1 MFPTGGDQGTASG
14 GGIPSVLVP
23 TRFVWPH
30 GGRRVH
36 LVGSFTRWVDPLPMS
51 PVEGCP
57 SVFQAIYNLPPGLH
71 QYKFIV
77 DGECRHDE
85 QQPVMAATFGTV
97 NVLFV
102 TAPELSTTVVT
113 SELLGMR
120 ANMEV
125 DREVFERVVT
135 VSDDT
140 MQEPV
145 QRISEAEIEVSR
157 HQIGDF
163 LSSHTAYELLP
174 DSGKVVALDIS
185 LPVKQAFHVLYEQ
198 GITVAPL
205 WDYNKGEFVGMLS
218 ASDFITILREIG
230 NYGAILSEEE
240 LETHTIAAW
249 KNQKMFINRQR
260 DQSSTPYWRPLVHV
274 SPHDS
279 LKDVAEKIL
288 HNEFATVPVIH
299 YSSQDGSSP
308 QLLHL
313 ASLSG
318 ILKCICRHFRHAS
331 SSLPLLQLPI
341 SLLPL
346 GTWIREIGEV
356 GGRTLQML
364 QPNAS
369 LSDAL
374 SLLLEARV
382 SAIPIVDDHGSLLD
396 IYSRSDI
403 TALAKDRAYA
413 QVQIDKMSI
422 HQALQLGQD
431 RNTTAAF
438 GGRRCHM
445 CLRSDTL
452 QKVMECLANPGV
464 RRVICVEAGSN
475 RVQGIISLSDIFKF
489 LFG

>member
-1 MFPTGGDQGTASG
+1 MFPTGNELASSS

-30 GGRRVH
+30 GGRRVY
-36 LVGSFTRWVDPLPMS
+36 LVGSFTSRWTETLPMS

-57 SVFQAIYNLPPGLH
+57 SVFQIVCSLVPGLH

-77 DGECRHDE
+77 DGDCRHDD
-85 QQPVMAATFGTV
+85 QQPTMTPTFGTV
-97 NVLFV
+97 NNFLFV
-102 TAPELSTTVVT
+102 TAPELPTAVVT
-113 SELLGMR
+113 PELPGMESQ
-120 ANMEV
+120 MEV
-125 DREVFERVVT
+125 DLIRRVT
-135 VSDDT
+135 LSDDT
-140 MQEPV
+140 LQEQV
-145 QRISEAEIEVSR
+145 QRISQAEIEVSR
-157 HQIGDF
+157 RRIVDF

-174 DSGKVVALDIS
+174 DSGKVFALEVT
-185 LPVKQAFHVLYEQ
+185 LPVKQAFHILYEQ
-198 GITVAPL
+198 GIPVAPL
-205 WDYNKGEFVGMLS
+205 WDARRGEFVGMLS
-218 ASDFITILREIG
+218 ASDFITILKEIG
-230 NYGAILSEEE
+230 NYGAMLSEEE

-249 KNQKMFINRQR
+249 KDRKVFINRQM
-260 DQSSTPYWRPLVHV
+260 DSSTLPYWRPLVYV

-279 LKDVAEKIL
+279 LKDVAQKIL
-288 HNEFATVPVIH
+288 QNEVATVPVI
-299 YSSQDGSSP
+299 YSSSEDGSSQ

-331 SSLPLLQLPI
+331 SSLPLMQQPI
-341 SLLPL
+341 SQVPT
-346 GTWIREIGEV
+346 GTWIPEIGEV
-356 GGRTLQML
+356 GGRPLQML
-364 QPNAS
+364 RPNAS
-369 LSDAL
+369 LNSAL
-374 SLLLEARV
+374 SLLLKAQV
-382 SAIPIVDDHGSLLD
+382 SAIPIVDENFSLVD

-413 QVQIDKMSI
+413 QVQIDKI
-422 HQALQLGQD
+422 NIQQALQLGQD
-431 RNTTAAF
+431 RNTSVGSF

-489 LFG
+489 LLG